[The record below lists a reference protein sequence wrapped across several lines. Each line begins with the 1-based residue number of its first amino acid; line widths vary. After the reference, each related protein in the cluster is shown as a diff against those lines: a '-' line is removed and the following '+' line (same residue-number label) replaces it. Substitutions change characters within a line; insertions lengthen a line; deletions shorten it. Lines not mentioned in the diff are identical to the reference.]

1 MGRRERVAGKVV
13 GGRAHG
19 AARLDITLK
28 ASAATPN
35 VSPRCLLYKKTTGL
49 GVSGPSGLFS
59 VIPSLASL
67 ASFLPFRDGFPRNAT
82 DFRSSVDGSFL
93 HARTEET
100 SIAQSRAWWE
110 SHPLELE
117 AHGRLANG
125 PMDHPG
131 RQAAVMELKHP
142 LRLRSASD
150 LHWWLAQIRQ
160 YSESRIGTRVKEAQF
175 KEAARVCLVELKRRP
190 VHWHES
196 PRVAASSSCVRLHL
210 NHDEWGIVAHA
221 LHDPLRP
228 LLAVNLGRAA
238 KDLQLAM
245 QAMPSQ
251 LKRQRQDVE
260 ALATRACTGTSTCPE
275 EEPEGSAAHLRDARC
290 MLLGHR
296 E

>member
-1 MGRRERVAGKVV
+1 M
-13 GGRAHG
+13 
-19 AARLDITLK
+19 
-28 ASAATPN
+28 
-35 VSPRCLLYKKTTGL
+35 VSLEC
-49 GVSGPSGLFS
+49 
-59 VIPSLASL
+59 
-67 ASFLPFRDGFPRNAT
+67 T

-93 HARTEET
+93 HARSEET
-100 SIAQSRAWWE
+100 SAAQSRAWWE
-110 SHPLELE
+110 SHPSELE

-131 RQAAVMELKHP
+131 RAAAVMELKHP

-150 LHWWLAQIRQ
+150 LHWWLAQTRQ

-175 KEAARVCLVELKRRP
+175 KEVARVCLVELKRRP

-196 PRVAASSSCVRLHL
+196 PRVAAPSSCVRLHL

-245 QAMPSQ
+245 HAMLSQ
-251 LKRQRQDVE
+251 LKQQRQDVE
-260 ALATRACTGTSTCPE
+260 ALATRAETFTSSFPE